1 MVYPRSK
8 TLSICFAMCLY
19 FVAWNIQR
27 KYIRSYVCVCVC
39 VCVRTCVLACVRACV
54 CVLGA
59 VANITK
65 KNTKRAQLTE
75 YNIMHYKHA
84 ITMPQENELRGQTT
98 RFKAFFL
105 PELRD

>member
-1 MVYPRSK
+1 
-8 TLSICFAMCLY
+8 
-19 FVAWNIQR
+19 
-27 KYIRSYVCVCVC
+27 
-39 VCVRTCVLACVRACV
+39 
-54 CVLGA
+54 VLGA